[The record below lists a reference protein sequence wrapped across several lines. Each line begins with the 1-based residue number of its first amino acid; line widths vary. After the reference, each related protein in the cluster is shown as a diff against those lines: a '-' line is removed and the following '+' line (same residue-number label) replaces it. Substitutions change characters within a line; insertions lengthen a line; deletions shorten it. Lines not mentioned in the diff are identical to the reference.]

1 VPLPGNVT
9 LITVTGT
16 YMDFGGNPKV
26 GKVLFSADGALVDPG
41 AKVIITS
48 GTVEAELHNG
58 SFSIDLPATNDPDVS
73 PTGFTYKV
81 TEQFQDGG
89 GRPPYNL
96 SLPEGTPDP
105 YDLSS
110 VDLGTPPSG
119 GGTTYA
125 TAAALL
131 GEAGFRAAGDQ
142 AILDSKGQPLGITP
156 LDAGQKV
163 PVLYLPDQSGT
174 YVPVAQKGAANG
186 VATLNGA
193 SQIPTAQ
200 YDGAVVVL
208 VAQKAA
214 ANGVATLDAT
224 TKIPLAQIPTDAA
237 VMHLAGAETV
247 TGVKT
252 YQAGAGSALWAW
264 RTTGDNNNRLQA
276 DTSGQLSWGPGNAVP
291 DAFMLRVNVGLMRMI
306 GGLESQRAAVTD
318 TGFATNLTGDTFD
331 RFRAYADG
339 KHEWGSGAVARDT
352 NLYRPSADFLK
363 TDDKFE
369 AANFPSGAWTAWTP
383 TWTTSTGSNLPSL
396 GNAVNN
402 SSYTKIG
409 RTVIAQLDIT
419 FGSTTN
425 FGAAPTSGD
434 NWRWGV
440 PTASAGLQLCAGF
453 IELHQTSAVR
463 TIVRARFTTTAAVEL
478 EFNTPLQNATA
489 VGGGIADSVTP
500 WTWASGHALRGLI
513 IYEAAS

>member
-1 VPLPGNVT
+1 MPLPSNVT

-48 GTVEAELHNG
+48 GTIEAELHNG
-58 SFSIDLPATNDPDVS
+58 SFSIDLPATDDPDVS

-96 SLPEGTPDP
+96 SLPESTPQPFDV
-105 YDLSS
+105 SS
-110 VDLGTPPSG
+110 IDLGTPPSG
-119 GGTTYA
+119 GSTTYA
-125 TAAALL
+125 TQAALL
-131 GEAGFRAAGDQ
+131 GETANRAAGDT
-142 AILDSKGQPLGITP
+142 AILASKGQPNGIAP

-174 YVPVAQKGAANG
+174 YVPVAQKAAANG
-186 VATLNGA
+186 VATLNAA
-193 SQIPTAQ
+193 SQIPAAQ

-208 VAQKAA
+208 VSTRGA
-214 ANGVATLDAT
+214 ANGVATLDGT
-224 TKIPLAQIPTDAA
+224 TKIPLAQIPVDAT

-247 TGVKT
+247 TGTKT
-252 YQAGAGSALWAW
+252 YQAGAGSALWAF

-291 DAFMLRVNVGLMRMI
+291 DAFLLRVNASLMRII
-306 GGLESQRAAVTD
+306 GGLESQRSAATD
-318 TGFATNLTGDTFD
+318 TGFAVNLTGDSFD
-331 RFRAYADG
+331 RFRTYADG
-339 KHEWGSGAVARDT
+339 KHEWGSGAIARDT

-383 TWTTSTGSNLPSL
+383 AWTTSSGSATPSL

-425 FGAAPTSGD
+425 FGSGATSSD

-440 PTASAGLQLCAGF
+440 PVTAAGLQLCAGF

-478 EFNTPLQNATA
+478 EFNSALQNATA
-489 VGGGIADSVTP
+489 VGGGIADSTTP